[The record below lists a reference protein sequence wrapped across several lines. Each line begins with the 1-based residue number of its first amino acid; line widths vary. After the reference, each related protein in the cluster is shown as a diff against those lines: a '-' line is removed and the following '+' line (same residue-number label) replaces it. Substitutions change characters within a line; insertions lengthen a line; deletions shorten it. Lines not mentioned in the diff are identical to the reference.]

1 MPRSRAILLRFSI
14 AALLIAGSAFAW
26 KQYARHQTVV
36 DLPTAPVRQGEFAVL
51 INCRGTL
58 IARRSEQIVAPVGV
72 QDLQIVWLAPNG
84 GAIKEGDPVI
94 RFDRGKLEQERLE
107 KRAALRQAQ
116 AALDQGEA
124 QAHMRSEQDKVD
136 ISTARYDSEKAKL
149 EASKQAIVSVSDGQK
164 SAIDQRIA
172 EEKVAVQGSSANLHV
187 KSDEAKN
194 ASLRRLRDQA
204 AADLART
211 ERQLSLTELKS
222 PLNGVVTYLSNMSQG
237 WLNAQPFKVGDHVSS
252 GAPIAEIPD
261 LSTLEME
268 SKVEETDRG
277 RIAENDAVLVHADA
291 FPEKVFNAKL
301 SRISP
306 LTEQSFDEWPPIGAF
321 RAFASLTQ
329 PDPRLR
335 PSMAAAAD
343 IIQTKIPNALSIPA
357 KALFTNQGKPVVYL
371 KASDGYKKTPVT
383 IRARNK
389 DEIAVEGLRAG
400 ALVTLVDPELQ
411 TK

>member
-1 MPRSRAILLRFSI
+1 MRRSRAILLRFSL

-26 KQYARHQTVV
+26 KQYTRRQTVL
-36 DLPTAPVRQGEFAVL
+36 DLPTAAVRQGEFSVL
-51 INCRGTL
+51 ISCRGTL

-136 ISTARYDSEKAKL
+136 ISTAHYDSEKAKL

-211 ERQLSLTELKS
+211 EHQLSLTELKS
-222 PLNGVVTYLSNMSQG
+222 PLNGVVTYLSNLSQG

-268 SKVEETDRG
+268 SKVDETDRG

-306 LTEQSFDEWPPIGAF
+306 LTEQSFDEWPPIGTF
-321 RAFASLTQ
+321 RAFATLTQ
-329 PDPRLR
+329 LDPRLR

-343 IIQTKIPNALSIPA
+343 IVQTKIPNALSIPA

-371 KASDGYKKTPVT
+371 KASDGYKKTPITV
-383 IRARNK
+383 RARNK